1 MSGVT
6 PDTTSAPVAASDIFA
21 TALNRYAGSYLTF
34 GGMALA
40 VGLLPACSVAAA
52 RAAGASPIVVLAIG
66 LSVAAYGFLVL
77 CGLVTASIGRRVQT
91 TLVSVLGSALL
102 VWPAFA
108 VALSLFQLLAIV
120 ALPFLLVPLALAP
133 IAAGAGD
140 GTPLVALRRAV
151 ELVRGSYRR
160 SLQASALAVIGGS
173 IVYLALYIALSPVP
187 RDARVAITLIAWSAI
202 TWPIAAL
209 ILRSL
214 YGALAGRLVVRLR
227 EEV

>member
-1 MSGVT
+1 MSCVT
-6 PDTTSAPVAASDIFA
+6 PDTTSTPVAASDIFA

-34 GGMALA
+34 GGMTLA
-40 VGLLPACSVAAA
+40 VALLPVCAVAAA
-52 RAAGASPIVVLAIG
+52 RAAGASPIVVLATG

-77 CGLVTASIGRRVQT
+77 CGLVTASIGRRLQT

-140 GTPLVALRRAV
+140 GSPLVALRRAV